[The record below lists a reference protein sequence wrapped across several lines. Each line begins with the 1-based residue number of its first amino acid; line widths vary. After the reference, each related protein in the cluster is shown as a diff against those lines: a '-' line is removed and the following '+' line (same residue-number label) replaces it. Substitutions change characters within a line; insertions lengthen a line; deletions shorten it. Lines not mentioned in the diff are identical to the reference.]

1 MLVELLQW
9 ILPNHLQ
16 ILPTIKLE
24 DTCKNPNYAE
34 DCLKDEYYYN
44 NRHKLRTMA
53 CAMEVLSN
61 SPETFP
67 DYETPFLVV
76 QGGRDKVIDPQV
88 AFDLYSQSKTS

>member
-1 MLVELLQW
+1 
-9 ILPNHLQ
+9 
-16 ILPTIKLE
+16 
-24 DTCKNPNYAE
+24 
-34 DCLKDEYYYN
+34 
-44 NRHKLRTMA
+44 MA